1 MEAAT
6 VASKSLGSKS
16 LGYFGCFVTH
26 WRMSFILVATTVLG
40 SVLLH
45 IAKSGF
51 FKTNLFV
58 CLGILLI
65 LPFTTETK
73 DYCNVPGG
81 VRNVLPYILVV
92 IPLVLAAVVI
102 APKIQIKVDTP
113 TDGTDVTDV
122 TDVIDEETDGSG

>member
-1 MEAAT
+1 MDAA
-6 VASKSLGSKS
+6 VASKS

-65 LPFTTETK
+65 LPFTTKTE
-73 DYCNVPGG
+73 DYCNVPDG
-81 VRNVLPYILVV
+81 VRIFLPYILVV
-92 IPLVLAAVVI
+92 IPLILAAVVI

-113 TDGTDVTDV
+113 TGDGTEEKTEEKTEEETEEDTDV
-122 TDVIDEETDGSG
+122 SG